1 MVSARPVTLESG
13 CNGRTCGRLFRLG
26 CLLVGASIAW
36 ADARI
41 LLPGTVNDLPV
52 HFAVDTGSGV
62 PFCVPAPSQSRLLLS
77 LGEKVPPEM
86 ADQSPFTGKS
96 QPAVLQVLG
105 RRYDGVEFF
114 LLKQTPP
121 GLFQDFDAIL
131 GWPAIRGNVLH
142 FNLAQ
147 GVAEFAER
155 SAIPKATRPWMRAAI
170 APDAPV
176 LVLNLGRPEKPYNV
190 LVDTG
195 LDDAVHLGAD
205 EWQQW
210 TDTLRSG
217 AYTVEADYI
226 PGQGVSIRH
235 QILAREVQLG
245 PIRLHQVMVS
255 QAGEEQRKA
264 GDIKTH
270 AVIGLAALR
279 ELELYIDYPNRTAE
293 LRVTS
298 KLKARPAYNRLGAVF
313 VPPSPDS
320 AARAAV
326 VAPGSPAQEAGLR
339 NGDVL
344 LAIDEDRV
352 SELGP
357 LFELWRKPAGT
368 PYVLHVKRGE
378 RTLALRVRLRDFL
391 RAR

>member
-1 MVSARPVTLESG
+1 
-13 CNGRTCGRLFRLG
+13 
-26 CLLVGASIAW
+26 
-36 ADARI
+36 
-41 LLPGTVNDLPV
+41 
-52 HFAVDTGSGV
+52 
-62 PFCVPAPSQSRLLLS
+62 
-77 LGEKVPPEM
+77 
-86 ADQSPFTGKS
+86 
-96 QPAVLQVLG
+96 
-105 RRYDGVEFF
+105 
-114 LLKQTPP
+114 
-121 GLFQDFDAIL
+121 
-131 GWPAIRGNVLH
+131 
-142 FNLAQ
+142 
-147 GVAEFAER
+147 
-155 SAIPKATRPWMRAAI
+155 
-170 APDAPV
+170 
-176 LVLNLGRPEKPYNV
+176 
-190 LVDTG
+190 VDTG

-264 GDIKTH
+264 GDIKSH